1 MDVIEQENLV
11 ENAKAV
17 GDYLLEELKNSRKS
31 KKCADAD

>member
-11 ENAKAV
+11 ENAANI
-17 GDYLLEELKNSRKS
+17 GSYLLEELKNSRKS